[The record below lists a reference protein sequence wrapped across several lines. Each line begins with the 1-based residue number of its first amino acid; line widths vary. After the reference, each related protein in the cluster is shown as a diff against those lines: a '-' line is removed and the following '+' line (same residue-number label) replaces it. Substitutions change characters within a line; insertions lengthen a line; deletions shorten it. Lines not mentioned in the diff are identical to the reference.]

1 MIGTILKGAVRL
13 VRSQPC
19 TLLLAVAILLAIVQV
34 ESKVDMKKRK
44 TVRDQ
49 EVQVEQLATKDAPV
63 IILNEDNWRHMLKG
77 EWMVEL

>member
-1 MIGTILKGAVRL
+1 M
-13 VRSQPC
+13 RSQPC